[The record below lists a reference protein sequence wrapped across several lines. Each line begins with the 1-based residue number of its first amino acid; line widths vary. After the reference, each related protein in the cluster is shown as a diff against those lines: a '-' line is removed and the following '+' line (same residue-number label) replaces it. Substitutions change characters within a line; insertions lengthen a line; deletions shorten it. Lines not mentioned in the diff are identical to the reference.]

1 MFDGGDAVTDLPL
14 TGVRIVDF
22 TWMGV
27 GPTCTLLCSW
37 MGAECIKIETASRPM
52 YNRGAQRKA
61 PDPKSGAPADSLN
74 QLNVNKL
81 SACINLKHSE
91 GVDLVK
97 ALVGI
102 SHVVAENFQAGVMD
116 RLGLGYKELAKV
128 NPAIIMLSMSA
139 HGAFGPETEG
149 KGLAAVFG
157 ALGGAGHISGY
168 EDGPPV
174 ETRLSADLVSGTTAC
189 FALLTAL
196 YHARKTGEGTWIDF
210 SSREVMSS
218 FVGEAL
224 LDAMVNGRDQPRLGN
239 RHPSMAPHD
248 VFPCAEP
255 GGWVSVAVSDQSE
268 WEALCKVTGSEE
280 WLKDDRYGDGY
291 LRWKNQDEFD
301 GKLRE
306 WTTRHTSKDA
316 MNILQKA
323 GVPATACFNARD
335 LLEDPHLRDRRV
347 FQKATDE
354 DGVPKIIMGLPWQSS
369 RTVPT
374 APTRPPDV
382 GEHNNYVFMELLGMG
397 ESEVQELVD
406 REVIM

>member
-1 MFDGGDAVTDLPL
+1 MTDLPL
-14 TGVRIVDF
+14 SGVRIIDF

-52 YNRGAQRKA
+52 YSRGAQRKA

-81 SACINLKHSE
+81 SACINLKHEE
-91 GVDLVK
+91 GVELVK
-97 ALVGI
+97 SLVAI

-116 RLGLGYKELAKV
+116 RLGLGYGELEKV

-139 HGAFGPETEG
+139 HGAVGPETEG

-168 EDGPPV
+168 ENGPPV

-196 YHARKTGEGTWIDF
+196 YNARKTGAGTWIDL
-210 SSREVMSS
+210 SSREVISS
-218 FVGEAL
+218 FVGETL
-224 LDAMVNGRDQPRLGN
+224 LDAMVNRRDQHRRGN
-239 RHPSMAPHD
+239 RHTAMAPHD
-248 VFPCAEP
+248 VFPCSEP
-255 GGWVSVAVSDQSE
+255 GGWISVAVSNQSE
-268 WEALCKVTGSEE
+268 WEALCKVAGAEE
-280 WLKDDRYGDGY
+280 LLKDDRFGDGY
-291 LRWKNQDEFD
+291 LRWKNQDELD

-306 WTTRHTSKDA
+306 WTTRHTSDDA
-316 MNILQKA
+316 MNILQGA

-335 LLEDPHLRDRRV
+335 LLDDPHLRDRGV
-347 FQKATDE
+347 FQRATDE
-354 DGVPKIIMGLPWQSS
+354 DGVPNIMMGLPWQCSL
-369 RTVPT
+369 TVPR
-374 APTRPPDV
+374 APTRPPNV
-382 GEHNNYVFMELLGMG
+382 GEQNDYVFRELLAMG
-397 ESEVQELVD
+397 ETEMQEMVD
-406 REVIM
+406 RGIIN